1 MTLHQRFQHGERVE
15 LFTPRKDK
23 TTGVLYVRENDVQR
37 VFPGANLFKVNGVVL
52 YYLEDENEE
61 EYDPK
66 RIAYYP
72 DNTVD
77 IFITAP
83 AHTSMGSG
91 ASLPRSTSIHT
102 NCGKQCEPSSTK
114 ELDLTVSTPSLQYTL
129 PTLTDA
135 HVCTPLQPFLTP
147 TLISSNVAT
156 IQQASIASPM
166 AMLST
171 MALNITQLQQ
181 QLERSTDQQPVH
193 RQQQMQKLIDMVAQ
207 QNEMVVKM
215 NEVLREQEASKE
227 SEEQMLKMQQETIDR
242 LIVNQ
247 QRVDEFLVQ
256 NYELHEY
263 PIPRLFV
270 VLPDSSGGDPRKFLM
285 EGFRLF
291 FLCECGDDCSLS
303 TDQVL
308 SSENIHIAKHQGY
321 ELSRPA
327 EFFDQYGP
335 YVLCMLRILQH
346 CLAVAAVAAPVAV
359 LVESGLKDVMD
370 GVKSISESTTN
381 AVDMSINILETKLS
395 DGSDLRRLDT
405 FLRNNDNDKILGNL
419 YRIPTEQGHI
429 KWVCFEHY
437 QEKYCATALSSF
449 VQSVESAGG
458 SYDSHLGQV
467 TIKLKSGTTVKEF
480 FPVQSLD
487 VTLDW
492 DFGSADLVTLVDMV
506 SKSNVR
512 AVKLDLQ
519 DNRTSNATITSLQ
532 PGKGRYQSFL
542 GLLSNTKLRSLWLS
556 NLYLLGTRMSYL
568 PSSFNASWLQSFSF
582 YGWINEED
590 KNRLTN
596 IISQCSQLVDL
607 RLVSKDSGYA
617 YDPRPMK
624 EIVYCTTLGDARFLS
639 ETIRK
644 SGAVLEVLVLRSNSV
659 TGVDIGPEDSSAIP
673 LLRRH
678 EGAPLKHISNV
689 LHLAALTHLDLSMA
703 FMYPFDPHLST
714 VLPRL
719 DLVHFGFNPYSR
731 ELLQHCNIASL
742 KSLAIKDASAIDL
755 KVLLD
760 MMDDKTPAQTWD
772 RLEQLYIEDISS
784 YTKLPTIF
792 LRSTQLTRL
801 SLGAVFNSIPLATVL
816 KAVNL
821 SKLQEISICNS
832 WYYPSAEQ
840 AIASRINDFTE
851 SLVVRLD
858 KRSSTRYIQQGGKP
872 RTVVGSSETL
882 PRHRVTNMGLV
893 NSDDHHYRFLQHV
906 LTVYSS

>member
-23 TTGVLYVRENDVQR
+23 TTGVLYVRENDLKR

-61 EYDPK
+61 E
-66 RIAYYP
+66 IAYHP
-72 DNTVD
+72 DNTID
-77 IFITAP
+77 FFITAP
-83 AHTSMGSG
+83 AHTSMGSS
-91 ASLPRSTSIHT
+91 ASLPRSTSLHT
-102 NCGKQCEPSSTK
+102 NSGKQCDPSSTK

-156 IQQASIASPM
+156 IQQASIAGPM

-242 LIVNQ
+242 LIDNQ

-263 PIPRLFV
+263 PIPRLVV
-270 VLPDSSGGDPRKFLM
+270 VLPDSSGGEPRKFLM

-291 FLCECGDDCSLS
+291 FLCECGDDCGLN
-303 TDQVL
+303 TDQAL
-308 SSENIHIAKHQGY
+308 SSEKFGTANAASSPPIPVRNSIHIAKHQGY

-359 LVESGLKDVMD
+359 LADSGLKDVMD
-370 GVKSISESTTN
+370 GVKSISESTIN
-381 AVDMSINILETKLS
+381 AVDVSINILETKLG
-395 DGSDLRRLDT
+395 DVEVANGLKRTALDAQENNTIFEHLTALEGSDLRRLDT

-419 YRIPTEQGHI
+419 YRIPTKQGHI
-429 KWVCFEHY
+429 RWVCFEHY
-437 QEKYCATALSSF
+437 QEKYRATALSSF

-458 SYDSHLGQV
+458 SYDSHLGRV
-467 TIKLKSGTTVKEF
+467 TIKLKSGTTAKDF
-480 FPVQSLD
+480 FRRLATQTLAVQSLD

-506 SKSNVR
+506 SKSNVK

-519 DNRTSNATITSLQ
+519 DNCTSNATTTSLQ
-532 PGKGRYQSFL
+532 PGKGSYHSLL

-556 NLYLLGTRMSYL
+556 NLYLLGTRMSHL

-582 YGWINEED
+582 YGWINKED

-607 RLVSKDSGYA
+607 RLVSKD
-617 YDPRPMK
+617 
-624 EIVYCTTLGDARFLS
+624 RFLS
-639 ETIRK
+639 ETVRK
-644 SGAVLEVLVLRSNSV
+644 SGAVLEVLILCSNSV
-659 TGVDIGPEDSSAIP
+659 MGVDIGPEDSSAIP
-673 LLRRH
+673 LLRGH
-678 EGAPLKHISNV
+678 EGAPVKPISNV
-689 LHLAALTHLDLSMA
+689 PHLSALTHLDLSMA
-703 FMYPFDPHLST
+703 FTYPSDQHLST

-742 KSLAIKDASAIDL
+742 KSLAMKDASAIDL

-760 MMDDKTPAQTWD
+760 MMDDKTPARTWD
-772 RLEQLYIEDISS
+772 RLEQLYIENISP
-784 YTKLPTIF
+784 YTKLPTLF
-792 LRSTQLTRL
+792 LRNTQ
-801 SLGAVFNSIPLATVL
+801 
-816 KAVNL
+816 
-821 SKLQEISICNS
+821 
-832 WYYPSAEQ
+832 
-840 AIASRINDFTE
+840 
-851 SLVVRLD
+851 
-858 KRSSTRYIQQGGKP
+858 
-872 RTVVGSSETL
+872 
-882 PRHRVTNMGLV
+882 
-893 NSDDHHYRFLQHV
+893 
-906 LTVYSS
+906 